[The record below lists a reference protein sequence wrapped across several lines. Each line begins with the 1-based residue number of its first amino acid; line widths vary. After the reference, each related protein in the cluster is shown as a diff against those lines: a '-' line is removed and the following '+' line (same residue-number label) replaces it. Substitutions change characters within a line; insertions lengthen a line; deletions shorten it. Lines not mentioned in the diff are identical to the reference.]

1 MAYVL
6 RVLPSKITMKVLL
19 TRKFAEVIDDVDLK
33 GHGVGDVLDLSEKEA
48 QLLVAESWAMP
59 DRRHQEVRDHERR
72 RRDDELSHDDRFN
85 SMGSYAR
92 TSDTP
97 DRHR

>member
-1 MAYVL
+1 
-6 RVLPSKITMKVLL
+6 MKVLL
-19 TRKFAEVIDDVDLK
+19 TRKYAEVIDDVDLK

-48 QLLVAESWAMP
+48 HLLVAESWAMP
-59 DRRHQEVRDHERR
+59 DRRHHREARDHDGRR
-72 RRDDELSHDDRFN
+72 REDELLHDDGFN
-85 SMGSYAR
+85 PMRSHVR